1 MTDGNKKANTKKR
14 MILIALLLFAAICII
29 RIAYD
34 YIAFSGREVSECDQL
49 IPWDAPRI
57 HPDERGLMLEPVQEL
72 DFAERER
79 IMYGKYGFRRKIE
92 LKEKTIVEQ
101 HISADY
107 YNEDLFFG
115 IYRDALLNEEIEEI
129 CVKKG
134 LENSS
139 ASELG
144 LPEPYPG
151 YSEFVEVILE
161 PGTYYLG
168 VYSTNPREDCTAVYE
183 SRWATVDTE
192 LPLKE
197 GEWSYFF
204 SAGGDNYVYFR
215 IEEEKAGL
223 ITIERDFYS
232 FDYDVWLC
240 DAEKKPICKAEPDPD
255 SGKKSFRR
263 SMVRLPKAGTYYLR
277 VSTDSR
283 RLSAWANEI
292 LYKRK

>member
-1 MTDGNKKANTKKR
+1 M
-14 MILIALLLFAAICII
+14 
-29 RIAYD
+29 
-34 YIAFSGREVSECDQL
+34 
-49 IPWDAPRI
+49 
-57 HPDERGLMLEPVQEL
+57 
-72 DFAERER
+72 
-79 IMYGKYGFRRKIE
+79 
-92 LKEKTIVEQ
+92 
-101 HISADY
+101 
-107 YNEDLFFG
+107 
-115 IYRDALLNEEIEEI
+115 
-129 CVKKG
+129 
-134 LENSS
+134 
-139 ASELG
+139 
-144 LPEPYPG
+144 
-151 YSEFVEVILE
+151 
-161 PGTYYLG
+161 
-168 VYSTNPREDCTAVYE
+168 YE
-183 SRWATVDTE
+183 SSWATVDTE

-240 DAEKKPICKAEPDPD
+240 DAEKKTICKAEPDPD

-263 SMVRLPKAGTYYLR
+263 SMVRIPKAGAYYLR

>member
-34 YIAFSGREVSECDQL
+34 YIAFSGRDVSECDQL

-183 SRWATVDTE
+183 SSWATVDTE
-192 LPLKE
+192 LPLRE
-197 GEWSYFF
+197 GEWGLFF
-204 SAGGDNYVYFR
+204 LAGNDNYVYFR

-223 ITIERDFYS
+223 ITIEKDFY

-240 DAEKKPICKAEPDPD
+240 DAEKKPICRAEPDKD

-263 SMVRLPKAGTYYLR
+263 VKIELPEAGTYYLR
-277 VSTDSR
+277 VSTECGEIS
-283 RLSAWANEI
+283 SQANEI